1 MDDPAV
7 CRVELVIANIVEPWV
22 YSRSTGLSAVA
33 VVAAAVF
40 WTWLWGIVG
49 LLLATPLTVC
59 LVVLGRY
66 MPQLQFLDILL
77 GNRPVLSPQET
88 LYQRLLARDP
98 EEAAE
103 QAEEFARDKSIDGV
117 FRRRGDPGA
126 GHGAGRQRPR
136 RARGNRRAAIAESF
150 AAMLDNLA
158 EEGWVELGEPART
171 APRSSASPAATS
183 STSRRPGCCST
194 CCGCAAIAAP

>member
-1 MDDPAV
+1 MLLWTILLFAAA
-7 CRVELVIANIVEPWV
+7 EFAIGNIVEPWV

-77 GNRPVLSPQET
+77 GNRPVLSPQES
-88 LYQRLLARDP
+88 L
-98 EEAAE
+98 
-103 QAEEFARDKSIDGV
+103 
-117 FRRRGDPGA
+117 
-126 GHGAGRQRPR
+126 
-136 RARGNRRAAIAESF
+136 
-150 AAMLDNLA
+150 
-158 EEGWVELGEPART
+158 
-171 APRSSASPAATS
+171 
-183 STSRRPGCCST
+183 
-194 CCGCAAIAAP
+194 